1 MLIYGSGKERIRHT
15 WDSSNGRGEYSRPW
29 EGLASEITRRF
40 QQTGSEG
47 MQEHYRAY
55 MSEQPCPQCH
65 GAKLRPESLAVT
77 VGGMSINDTCALTI
91 DQTYTWACTL
101 AGETD
106 GWYGQ
111 FDRNATDGITERV
124 EQLDDYRLAGL
135 R

>member
-1 MLIYGSGKERIRHT
+1 MDAASIP
-15 WDSSNGRGEYSRPW
+15 RPW
-29 EGLASEITRRF
+29 EGLASEIMRRF

-91 DQTYTWACTL
+91 DQTYAWACTL
-101 AGETD
+101 SGETD
-106 GWYGQ
+106 RLVRTVRPQ
-111 FDRNATDGITERV
+111 R
-124 EQLDDYRLAGL
+124 YRWHRGSASNS
-135 R
+135 